1 MPALFPIASIQ
12 EFPSIESDHAH
23 SDKLKNGLVGQ
34 KNPIKQHKT
43 QKHPF
48 IQISLNVLKPS

>member
-12 EFPSIESDHAH
+12 EFPSIGSDHAH
-23 SDKLKNGLVGQ
+23 SDKNGLVGQ

-43 QKHPF
+43 QQHPF
-48 IQISLNVLKPS
+48 IQISLNVLKAS